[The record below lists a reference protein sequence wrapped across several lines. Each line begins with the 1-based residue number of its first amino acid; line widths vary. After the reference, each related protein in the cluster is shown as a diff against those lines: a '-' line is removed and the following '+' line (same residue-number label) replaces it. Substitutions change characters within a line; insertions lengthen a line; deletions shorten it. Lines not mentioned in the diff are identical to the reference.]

1 MADTANSKTQQQAFD
16 ILKQW
21 VAQAQPQQQQSQAH
35 ANPLLHALMMA
46 LQGADALNTS
56 NFLKKPGT
64 YETDPLMK
72 PFAQAGNPLGMMGAY
87 GMENKA
93 IGALPSAGQQNN
105 ASILQILLNLAG
117 LARTQHANKT
127 GH

>member
-1 MADTANSKTQQQAFD
+1 MAQDNKVQQQAFD
-16 ILKQW
+16 IIRQW
-21 VAQAQPQQQQSQAH
+21 VQQAQPQQQAAPAQG
-35 ANPLLHALMMA
+35 NPTLRALMML
-46 LQGADALNTS
+46 LQGADSINTS

-87 GMENKA
+87 GMEDKA
-93 IGALPSAGQQNN
+93 IGALPSAGAQNN

-117 LARTQHANKT
+117 LARTQHAKKT

>member
-1 MADTANSKTQQQAFD
+1 MNNGINPQIIAAINQAKQNVSAQQQPAHG
-16 ILKQW
+16 
-21 VAQAQPQQQQSQAH
+21 SQ
-35 ANPLLHALMMA
+35 LLRTLMML

-72 PFAQAGNPLGMMGAY
+72 PFAQGGNPLPMMGAY
-87 GMENKA
+87 GMEDRA
-93 IGALPSAGQQNN
+93 IGALPSAGAQNN
-105 ASILQILLNLAG
+105 ASLLQILLNLGG
-117 LARTQHANKT
+117 LLRTQHARKT